1 MLVLCL
7 CHIVGTAI
15 GTGAG
20 RVDFGLTQALA
31 SRYVTPA
38 LMGWGALFVLIIP
51 VFDEAVARRGGR
63 ALWPWMALALLMI
76 PSQLAALESRESQ
89 RFERR
94 VAMLALEL
102 GVGDWLQIRQVHPN
116 PGEALEI
123 ADWASDRDVGV
134 FGIPPFAGL
143 QEQLG
148 GSISQL
154 PTARCHGR
162 VNHVYPVGEKDG
174 IVRVNGWIFDKKK
187 RAVPDL
193 VRFCDEDG
201 SVIGFALTGR
211 ERPRI
216 AARLGEEAER
226 SGFTGYIRRDD
237 SSGKV
242 LAVAEDPECAV
253 WMKY

>member
-1 MLVLCL
+1 
-7 CHIVGTAI
+7 
-15 GTGAG
+15 
-20 RVDFGLTQALA
+20 
-31 SRYVTPA
+31 
-38 LMGWGALFVLIIP
+38 
-51 VFDEAVARRGGR
+51 
-63 ALWPWMALALLMI
+63 
-76 PSQLAALESRESQ
+76 
-89 RFERR
+89 
-94 VAMLALEL
+94 
-102 GVGDWLQIRQVHPN
+102 
-116 PGEALEI
+116 
-123 ADWASDRDVGV
+123 
-134 FGIPPFAGL
+134 
-143 QEQLG
+143 
-148 GSISQL
+148 
-154 PTARCHGR
+154 
-162 VNHVYPVGEKDG
+162 VNHVYTVGEKDG